1 MTILDKI
8 IARKRVEI
16 AERKQ
21 THPLSILTKMP
32 YYKEPCFSLKR
43 SLKKAGSTGII
54 AEHKR
59 KSPSLG
65 WIREHSDVR
74 EVVAGYSAAGAAA
87 LSVLTDSDFFG
98 GSFADLTAAR
108 NTVNI
113 PILRKDFM
121 VDEFQIHEAKA
132 YGADVILLI
141 AECLTAKEVD
151 SLAKCAHNMGL
162 EVLLEMHSADQL
174 DKISDAVDCVGV
186 NNRNLKTFEVSLQ
199 SSIDLSSMIP
209 DRFVKVAESG
219 ISDPKNIGILR
230 GYGFQGFLIGEAFM
244 KTENPSAAIAD
255 FVSKIKV

>member
-8 IARKRVEI
+8 IERKRVEI
-16 AERKQ
+16 AERKK
-21 THPLSILTKMP
+21 THPITMLTQMP
-32 YYKEPCFSLKR
+32 YFKEPCYSLKR
-43 SLKKAGSTGII
+43 SLRKANSTGII

-65 WIREHSDVR
+65 WIREHSNVR
-74 EVVAGYSAAGAAA
+74 EVVEGYAAAGAAC

-98 GSFADLTAAR
+98 GSFADLTEAR
-108 NTVNI
+108 KAVSI

-121 VDEFQIHEAKA
+121 VDEFQIFEAKA

-151 SLAKCAHNMGL
+151 SMAKCAHNLGL

-219 ISDPKNIGILR
+219 ISDPKNIKILR
-230 GYGFQGFLIGEAFM
+230 GYGFEGFLIGEAFM
-244 KTENPSAAIAD
+244 KTDNPSKAIAD
-255 FVSKIKV
+255 FVAQSR

>member
-8 IARKRVEI
+8 IARKRIEI

-151 SLAKCAHNMGL
+151 NLAKCAHNMGL

-219 ISDPKNIGILR
+219 ISDPNNIGILR

-244 KTENPSAAIAD
+244 KTENPSKAIAN
-255 FVSKIKV
+255 FVSNI